1 MTRTANIDL
10 PLVQAA
16 QAQKHVTVNEAFA
29 LLDAA
34 AQLVIESVTQISPPG
49 IPTDGTVYHV
59 PAGATGDW
67 ATQGG
72 SLAVSS
78 NGGWVFIA
86 PQIGWRGWVR
96 DIGKMALF
104 DGAVWQFQA
113 VAVSPNGAASIHEV
127 LEIDVDVLAGSSVTS
142 IDVIPANSVVFGVSG
157 IVTQAI
163 TGTLSSWSLGV
174 PGSQGQYGTG
184 LGGALGSWLQGVT
197 GQPQAY
203 YAATPLVLDAVGGDF
218 ATGQVRLAVHLF
230 RMTIPRV

>member
-34 AQLVIESVTQISPPG
+34 AQLVIESVMQASPPNA
-49 IPTDGTVYHV
+49 TLDGTVYHV

-67 ATQGG
+67 ATQSGK
-72 SLAVSS
+72 LAVSS

-86 PQIGWRGWVR
+86 PQLGWRGWVR
-96 DIGKMALF
+96 DIGKMSVF
-104 DGAVWQFQA
+104 DGVMWQVQA
-113 VAVSPNGAASIHEV
+113 VAVSPNGAASVHEV
-127 LEIDVDVLAGSSVTS
+127 LEIDVVIQAGSSVTS

-163 TGTLSSWSLGV
+163 SGDLGSWSLGV
-174 PGSQGQYGTG
+174 PGAQGRYGAG
-184 LGGALGSWLQGVT
+184 LGLALGSWLQGVT
-197 GQPQAY
+197 SQPQAY
-203 YAATPLVLDAVGGDF
+203 YSPTSLVLEASGGDF
-218 ATGQVRLAVHLF
+218 AAGTVRLAVHLF